1 MAGMVAVGLAFGKAG
16 PVALTSLG
24 LPVAAVVQLL
34 GARAILR
41 GQAVRAALATRLV
54 PAAVVALPV
63 AGWVWA
69 GRPVTVVEVLA
80 LWGAGWGAAAALLWS
95 REAIFLRGRVGVPAQ
110 QWSRHAGG
118 FVGQS
123 LLLAMMRRA
132 PVIVAGYLAPAPA
145 VATLA
150 LSFALADLAGSL
162 APLLDGPFL
171 RQAAQVERGNLSEV
185 FRQRGRVFAGL
196 VAGPM
201 GLLIAAAPWLAG
213 RLLPLPGGQ
222 GALALTA
229 VAAGSLALAYSGFP
243 RKMLVRDGD
252 EGWKLRLLTICVGL
266 ELALLALLAG
276 RLGAV
281 AAAGAFALP
290 AMVAAALPTWR
301 AMRRLRTG
309 QSK

>member
-1 MAGMVAVGLAFGKAG
+1 
-16 PVALTSLG
+16 
-24 LPVAAVVQLL
+24 
-34 GARAILR
+34 
-41 GQAVRAALATRLV
+41 
-54 PAAVVALPV
+54 
-63 AGWVWA
+63 
-69 GRPVTVVEVLA
+69 
-80 LWGAGWGAAAALLWS
+80 
-95 REAIFLRGRVGVPAQ
+95 
-110 QWSRHAGG
+110 
-118 FVGQS
+118 
-123 LLLAMMRRA
+123 
-132 PVIVAGYLAPAPA
+132 
-145 VATLA
+145 
-150 LSFALADLAGSL
+150 
-162 APLLDGPFL
+162 
-171 RQAAQVERGNLSEV
+171 
-185 FRQRGRVFAGL
+185 
-196 VAGPM
+196 M

-281 AAAGAFALP
+281 AAAGAFAL

-301 AMRRLRTG
+301 AMRKLRTG